1 MNKKLVIFLIFT
13 GFIFL
18 LKLNFTIIR
27 NVKKE
32 YISTTNSQILKDL
45 LLFNDEPSSNR
56 EKILDDI
63 GKIGR
68 EIVTLREKDFLELF
82 SITGEKLQ
90 ESIDIASTKTNS
102 DKRLLYIKILNN
114 LTKLLNLHD
123 VYNEYA
129 VNNLRISN
137 DKKIGVLFMVLLVK
151 KYGINGPNVRP
162 ERLSDSEGDKG
173 EEEAIYLTEIATRI
187 AIDSIFKG
195 ISIGNENLTYIYE
208 NLVDKIDE
216 NNLRLIYRKIREI
229 EY

>member
-162 ERLSDSEGDKG
+162 DRLSDSEGDEG
-173 EEEAIYLTEIATRI
+173 EEEENYLTENATRI

-216 NNLRLIYRKIREI
+216 NNLRLIYRKLREI